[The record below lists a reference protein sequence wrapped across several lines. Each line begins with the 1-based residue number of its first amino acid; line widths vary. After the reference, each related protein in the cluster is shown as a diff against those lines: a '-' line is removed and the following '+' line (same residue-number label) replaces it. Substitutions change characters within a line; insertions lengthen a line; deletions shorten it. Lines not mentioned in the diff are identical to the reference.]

1 MENTKQ
7 EFIKAFNFA
16 IDLVA
21 ADGADGLFQFEEQ
34 DFQEYLTELN
44 ETRNAIFD
52 FDIENATEDDKSHF
66 VETAKKFIKRI
77 NRIIKALEKY
87 ID

>member
-7 EFIKAFNFA
+7 EFIKALNFA

-52 FDIENATEDDKSHF
+52 FDIENASADDKSDF
-66 VETAKKFIKRI
+66 VRMAKKFIKRI

>member
-7 EFIKAFNFA
+7 EFIKALNFA

-52 FDIENATEDDKSHF
+52 FDIENASEDVKRDF
-66 VETAKKFIKRI
+66 VAMAKKFIKRT